1 MSIFNPW
8 VILGFVLSVTIS
20 FGSGYFK
27 GKHDENVSQQLE
39 IARLNA
45 VARTKEAALATAV
58 TSTATA
64 LRTSNEKARQI
75 SKERDLAIASGAL
88 KLRLPVKAPNCTVST
103 PDNPTATSGDSV
115 QATAELDRE
124 VAKSLVAITDQGD
137 ANTRQLNACIDAYNA
152 AYQTITKGV
161 PQ

>member
-8 VILGFVLSVTIS
+8 VILGFVLSVTMS
-20 FGSGYFK
+20 FGGGYFK

-45 VARTKEAALATAV
+45 IARTKEAALTTAV

-64 LRTSNEKARQI
+64 LRTSNDKARQI

-88 KLRLPVKAPNCTVST
+88 RLRLPVVKASNCPVHTASDT
-103 PDNPTATSGDSV
+103 P
-115 QATAELDRE
+115 ATARDSSQEGGELDATT
-124 VAKSLVAITDQGD
+124 AKSLIAITDDGD
-137 ANTRQLNACIDAYNA
+137 EAIRQLASCQQAYESI
-152 AYQTITKGV
+152 YQTLKGMK
-161 PQ
+161 

>member
-45 VARTKEAALATAV
+45 IARTKEAALATAV

-88 KLRLPVKAPNCTVST
+88 KLRLPVKTNCPIST
-103 PDNPTATSGDSV
+103 SSDTDPTGRPDTS
-115 QATAELDRE
+115 TAELQPE
-124 VAKSLVAITDQGD
+124 IAKSLIAITDD
-137 ANTRQLNACIDAYNA
+137 ADNTARRLNACIAIYN
-152 AYQTITKGV
+152 QVREMINEKK
-161 PQ
+161 